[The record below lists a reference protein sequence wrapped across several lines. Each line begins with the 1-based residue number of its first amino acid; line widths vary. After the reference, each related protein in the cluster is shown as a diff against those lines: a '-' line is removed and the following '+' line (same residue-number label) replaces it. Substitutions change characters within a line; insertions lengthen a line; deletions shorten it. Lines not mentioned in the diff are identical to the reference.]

1 MCFIQ
6 PYVLIK
12 LSIWTICHFFT
23 QQHQLLT
30 RSVMKHTK
38 YPKYQNSTSGDVEY
52 QKSRKF
58 SSKAKC
64 TRSLQTKISSLCNVT
79 KYFFIAIP
87 NFRRKQARVNSRR
100 YCVMLYITILIS
112 FFYHSS
118 NSVAYQI
125 LKSHDLFPLVP
136 HPDVWSCAWLYSK
149 PQYGLNRRTQERLL
163 PQLLNSPSSGALG
176 LS

>member
-12 LSIWTICHFFT
+12 LCIWTICHFFP
-23 QQHQLLT
+23 QHQLLT

-52 QKSRKF
+52 QKSRTF
-58 SSKAKC
+58 SNA
-64 TRSLQTKISSLCNVT
+64 QDLCRRKLHPCVMLPN
-79 KYFFIAIP
+79 IP
-87 NFRRKQARVNSRR
+87 NFRRKQARVNNRR
-100 YCVMLYITILIS
+100 YCVLLYITILKS

-118 NSVAYQI
+118 NSVAYLI
-125 LKSHDLFPLVP
+125 PKSHDLFPLVP
-136 HPDVWSCAWLYSK
+136 YHDVWSCAWWYSK

-163 PQLLNSPSSGALG
+163 PQLLNSPSSEALG